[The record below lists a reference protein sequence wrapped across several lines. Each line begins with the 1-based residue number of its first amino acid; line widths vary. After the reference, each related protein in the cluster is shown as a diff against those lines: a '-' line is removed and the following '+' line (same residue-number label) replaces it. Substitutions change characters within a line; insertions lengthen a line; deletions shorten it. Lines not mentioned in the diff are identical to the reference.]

1 LTRVAALAD
10 DSGGTA
16 SARTEA
22 VSWTLP
28 HSKATLA
35 PEGNFQRLFIDL
47 EANPF
52 HDAVL
57 ASRGQVNVPL
67 GPGLGCDPIL
77 RYCAATRP
85 PNPPSIAPEPEPMP

>member
-10 DSGGTA
+10 DPGGTA

-28 HSKATLA
+28 HLKAILA
-35 PEGNFQRLFIDL
+35 PDGNFQQLFIDL

-57 ASRGQVNVPL
+57 APRGQGNVPL
-67 GPGLGCDPIL
+67 ALGLGCDPIL
-77 RYCAATRP
+77 RYCTAHQTA
-85 PNPPSIAPEPEPMP
+85 EPTIHRA